1 MGSGLCCC
9 MYSSTGVRPI
19 DFGCTF
25 LWYSYCSHVGE
36 AMIQVHMYEGKVVI
50 YKTPYAIWDVYLEG
64 CVVDAG

>member
-9 MYSSTGVRPI
+9 MYSSARVRPI

-36 AMIQVHMYEGKVVI
+36 AMAYRYSTYKGKVVI
-50 YKTPYAIWDVYLEG
+50 YKTL
-64 CVVDAG
+64 